1 MVTAYE
7 TVAVTF
13 RFGDVEVDPARFEVR
28 RAGATTPV
36 EPQVFDLLLYLI
48 THRDRVVTKAEL
60 LDNLWGDRFVSES
73 ALTSRIKAAR
83 KAVGDDG
90 REQRV
95 VRTVHGRGYRFV
107 ADLAAAPVAATEAAA
122 PPPGGTPA
130 QTVRFCRAGDGTRVA
145 YAVSGEGAPLLK
157 AANWLSHLDYDWES
171 PVWHH
176 WWEAL
181 SRTRRLIRYDA
192 RGCGLSDWDVDD
204 FNMEV
209 WTRDLETVVDAAGV
223 DRFDLLGISQG
234 GAVAQAYAA
243 THPDRVR
250 KLVLYGTYLRG
261 RRARARTP
269 EQVAESDLQ
278 VQLARV
284 GWGRDDPSFRR
295 VFAMQFMPNGTFELW
310 EQFAELQRRTT
321 SPENA
326 VRFLESYRRIDV
338 SQLAPE
344 ITVPTLVL
352 HSRDDRR
359 VPVEEG
365 RRVAAT
371 IPGSR
376 FVTLESSNHILLAD
390 EPAWPRFLEEV
401 ERFLAPDG

>member
-1 MVTAYE
+1 AEERRQPVKPAGLARQLRRERRAVERQAGVEQEQRQHHRYRPAAGAEHLDGAELRRAGEQDRAGRPPDQVVERRSAGCDSDGERERQEPNEEWGHGAHPSPRGAPRLARGLGGRTASDVFDGRRGHAGIVRHGRPASLETGRRFHGVQPWIATNRTNRLRVVTAYE

-107 ADLAAAPVAATEAAA
+107 ADLAAAPVAATEATA
-122 PPPGGTPA
+122 PPPGGAPA
-130 QTVRFCRAGDGTRVA
+130 QTVRFCRAGDGIRLA

-181 SRTRRLIRYDA
+181 S
-192 RGCGLSDWDVDD
+192 
-204 FNMEV
+204 
-209 WTRDLETVVDAAGV
+209 
-223 DRFDLLGISQG
+223 
-234 GAVAQAYAA
+234 
-243 THPDRVR
+243 
-250 KLVLYGTYLRG
+250 
-261 RRARARTP
+261 
-269 EQVAESDLQ
+269 
-278 VQLARV
+278 
-284 GWGRDDPSFRR
+284 
-295 VFAMQFMPNGTFELW
+295 
-310 EQFAELQRRTT
+310 
-321 SPENA
+321 
-326 VRFLESYRRIDV
+326 
-338 SQLAPE
+338 
-344 ITVPTLVL
+344 
-352 HSRDDRR
+352 
-359 VPVEEG
+359 
-365 RRVAAT
+365 
-371 IPGSR
+371 
-376 FVTLESSNHILLAD
+376 
-390 EPAWPRFLEEV
+390 
-401 ERFLAPDG
+401 